1 MIGRSNT
8 KGRVVKFMIKSKEL
22 PANFVTSTQKWTKKK
37 KEQDVFERIINEIC
51 NDEKKLKL
59 FYFA

>member
-8 KGRVVKFMIKSKEL
+8 KGRVVKLMIKSKEL

-37 KEQDVFERIINEIC
+37 KEQDVFERTIN
-51 NDEKKLKL
+51 
-59 FYFA
+59 